1 LFERLRYKHEARH
14 VLLYAFYLLEL
25 DGEDLRRE
33 PFETRNLKGPGSF
46 DASGIPLHEDNQTV
60 VKERIYLDKANRTS
74 CTTKS
79 PPWIMP

>member
-1 LFERLRYKHEARH
+1 M
-14 VLLYAFYLLEL
+14 LLYAFDLLEL

-60 VKERIYLDKANRTS
+60 VKERIYLDKAKS
-74 CTTKS
+74 YILHDEVTKGS
-79 PPWIMP
+79 YFPDHS